1 MLNNTHLILAS
12 SSPRRQELIRSLNL
26 PYTICVSD
34 VDETLTEILTPVEM
48 VKVLSTKKATAV
60 FEKIK
65 SKNKHGIIIGAD
77 TIVVKDGR
85 IFGKPK
91 DKNDA
96 ISMLLQLQGT
106 THEVY
111 SGIACIDSDSGKIL
125 VESQKTIVH
134 MKSLKIEQI
143 ERYVNT
149 GEPMDKAGAYAIQGL
164 GATMVDSIEGSYFN
178 VVGLSLS
185 LLSEMLGEFG
195 IEVI

>member
-1 MLNNTHLILAS
+1 MLNKTNLILAS

-34 VDETLTEILTPVEM
+34 VDETLTEIVTPAEM
-48 VKVLSTKKATAV
+48 VKVLSAKKAVAV
-60 FEKIK
+60 YDKIRSEQK
-65 SKNKHGIIIGAD
+65 DGIVIGAD
-77 TIVVKDGR
+77 TIVVKDGK
-85 IFGKPK
+85 ILGKPK

-96 ISMLLQLQGT
+96 ISKLQHLQGAA
-106 THEVY
+106 HEVF
-111 SGIACIDSDSGKIL
+111 SGIACIDLTTGKKI
-125 VESQKTIVH
+125 VKSQTTIVH
-134 MKSLKIEQI
+134 MKSLQTDQI

-164 GATMVDSIEGSYFN
+164 GATMVDSIEGSYTN

-185 LLSEMLGEFG
+185 LLSDMLLEFG

>member
-1 MLNNTHLILAS
+1 MKNSQLILAS
-12 SSPRRQELIRSLNL
+12 SSPRRQQLIRSLNL
-26 PYTICVSD
+26 PYTICVND
-34 VDETLTEILTPVEM
+34 VDETLTEKLTPVEI
-48 VKVLSTKKATAV
+48 VEVLSTKKAAAV
-60 FEKIK
+60 FEKIQ

-77 TIVVKDGR
+77 TIVVKDEQ

-106 THEVY
+106 KHEVY
-111 SGIACIDSDSGKIL
+111 SGITCIDSDSGKRI

-134 MKSLKIEQI
+134 MKSLQIEQI

-164 GATMVDSIEGSYFN
+164 GATIVDSIEGSYFN

-185 LLSEMLGEFG
+185 LLSDMLGEFG